1 MQDWK
6 IAKHIITRIELSI
19 LIGII
24 EREILLSPP
33 KNFDL
38 HFVLLNPVFSII
50 ENAIELISEF
60 FSFLL

>member
-19 LIGII
+19 LIEARII
-24 EREILLSPP
+24 KRKILLLSN
-33 KNFDL
+33 NFDL
-38 HFVLLNPVFSII
+38 RFVLNPISSII